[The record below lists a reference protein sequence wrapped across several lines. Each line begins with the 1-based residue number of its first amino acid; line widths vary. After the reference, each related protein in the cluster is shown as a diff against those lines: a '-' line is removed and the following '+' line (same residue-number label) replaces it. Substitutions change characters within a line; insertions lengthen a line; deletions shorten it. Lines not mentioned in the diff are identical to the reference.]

1 MALTIYNAKPYD
13 TLSTAINV
21 MGSNDGTLIVS
32 GQEDVTDDLT
42 VPANVTVEFPQ
53 GGSLNISS
61 GKTVTFNGHVDA
73 GLYQIFEG
81 AGTVSL
87 GAGSVEG
94 VYPQWW
100 GAVADGVTDDTA
112 AIQAAINYC
121 QEYGKMDEIYWI

>member
-42 VPANVTVEFPQ
+42 VPANVSVEFPQ
-53 GGSLNISS
+53 GGSLNISA
-61 GKTVTFNGHVDA
+61 GKTVTINGHVDA

-81 AGTVSL
+81 AGTVVF
-87 GAGSVEG
+87 GAGVVKE
-94 VYPQWW
+94 VCPEWW
-100 GAVADGVTDDTA
+100 GNNTTPGTTDMTA
-112 AIQAAINYC
+112 EIQAAVTASGCVSFSESN
-121 QEYGKMDEIYWI
+121 G